1 MNNKRRKEISKVI
14 DTLTE
19 ISNTLSILAEE
30 ENEAF
35 DNLPESLRDSSRS
48 DDMQEWIDRLEGA
61 QETIDGII
69 DELSS

>member
-14 DTLTE
+14 DSLTE

-35 DNLPESLRDSSRS
+35 DNLPESLQDSSRG

>member
-1 MNNKRRKEISKVI
+1 MNNKRRKEISRVV
-14 DTLTE
+14 DALTE

-35 DNLPESLRDSSRS
+35 DNLPESLQESSRG

-69 DELSS
+69 DELSN

>member
-1 MNNKRRKEISKVI
+1 MNNKRRKEISKVV

-19 ISNTLSILAEE
+19 ISQTLSILAEE

-35 DNLPESLRDSSRS
+35 DNLPESLQESSRG

-61 QETIDGII
+61 QATIDEVI
-69 DELSS
+69 DELSN

>member
-1 MNNKRRKEISKVI
+1 MNNKRRKEISRVV
-14 DTLTE
+14 DALTE
-19 ISNTLSILAEE
+19 ISKTLSILAEE

-35 DNLPESLRDSSRS
+35 DNLPESLQESSRG

-69 DELSS
+69 DELSN

>member
-35 DNLPESLRDSSRS
+35 DNMPESLQDSSRG

>member
-1 MNNKRRKEISKVI
+1 MNNKRRKEISKVV

-19 ISNTLSILAEE
+19 ISQTLSILAEE

-35 DNLPESLRDSSRS
+35 DNLPESLQESSRG

-61 QETIDGII
+61 QEAIDEVI
-69 DELSS
+69 DELSN

>member
-1 MNNKRRKEISKVI
+1 MNNKRRKEVSKVV

-35 DNLPESLRDSSRS
+35 DSLPESLQESYRG
-48 DDMQEWIDRLEGA
+48 DDMQEWIERLEGA
-61 QETIDGII
+61 QGMIDEVI
-69 DELSS
+69 DELSN

>member
-14 DTLTE
+14 DSLTE

-35 DNLPESLRDSSRS
+35 DNLPESLQDSSRG
-48 DDMQEWIDRLEGA
+48 DDMQEWIDRLEGS

>member
-35 DNLPESLRDSSRS
+35 DNLPESLQDSSRG

>member
-1 MNNKRRKEISKVI
+1 MNNKRRKEISRVI

-35 DNLPESLRDSSRS
+35 DNLPESLQDSSRG

>member
-1 MNNKRRKEISKVI
+1 MNNKRRKEISKVV
-14 DTLTE
+14 DALTE

-35 DNLPESLRDSSRS
+35 DNLPESLQESSRG
-48 DDMQEWIDRLEGA
+48 DDIQEWIDRLEGA

-69 DELSS
+69 DELSN

>member
-1 MNNKRRKEISKVI
+1 MNNKRRKEISKVV
-14 DTLTE
+14 DALTE

-35 DNLPESLRDSSRS
+35 DNLPESLQDSSRG